1 MKLIYI
7 LPALMLSFSAH
18 GADAVT
24 LPGVNEFINEMVV
37 KHQFKRKELE
47 SVFASAQH
55 LPNVVETISR
65 PATSRPWVEY
75 RPSFVNA
82 ERIKFGLKFWAA
94 HRKTLQRAE
103 RKYRVPQEIIL
114 AVIGI
119 ETVYGRDVGTFRTLD
134 ALTTLA
140 FDFPRRAEFFR
151 SELENY
157 LLLARDQQF
166 DLLETRGSYAGALGI
181 PQFMP
186 SSYRNYAVDFNG
198 NHHIDLLREPS
209 DAIGSVANY
218 LREYGWDDGMSQQG
232 RSIAEKNVIQLTL
245 PVAVPIAVLVRVG
258 ELNNLGNTT
267 IARTVAEWSAAGVVA
282 DGDIAQKE
290 FAKIPAQATA
300 RLMDFSVAEGKE
312 YWLAF
317 NNFEVIRRYNN
328 SDFYAMTVFQLAEA
342 LKAAHKSVASPANT
356 K

>member
-1 MKLIYI
+1 MKIIYAI
-7 LPALMLSFSAH
+7 PALMLSFA
-18 GADAVT
+18 AQDVNAAT
-24 LPGVNEFINEMVV
+24 LPGIPEFINEMVV
-37 KHQFKRKELE
+37 KHQFKRAELE
-47 SVFASAQH
+47 SVFDHAQH
-55 LPNVVETISR
+55 LPNVIETISR
-65 PATSRPWVEY
+65 PSTSRPWLEY
-75 RPSFVNA
+75 RTSFVNA
-82 ERIKFGLKFWAA
+82 ERIKFGLQFWNKY
-94 HRKTLQRAE
+94 RQTLQHAE

-114 AVIGI
+114 AVIGV

-157 LLLARDQQF
+157 LLLAREQQF

-198 NHHIDLLREPS
+198 NHHIDLLREPR

-218 LREYGWDDGMSQQG
+218 LREYGWDGGLPKPGSPTSSPTSQ
-232 RSIAEKNVIQLTL
+232 KNESALTQPIVI
-245 PVAVPIAVLVRVG
+245 PVQVSEP
-258 ELNNLGNTT
+258 NNFSDET
-267 IARTVAEWSAAGVVA
+267 IIQTAAAWSAAGVVV
-282 DGDIAQKE
+282 DEHIFQIIAQV
-290 FAKIPAQATA
+290 PVQTPA
-300 RLMDFSVAEGKE
+300 RLIEFTVADGKE

-317 NNFEVIRRYNN
+317 NNFEVIKRYNN

-342 LKAAHKSVASPANT
+342 LKAAHKPAAMPT
-356 K
+356 RTRK